1 MSRNSFINTHTI
13 SSRWRDIEPCTDA
26 TTDNRNSDD
35 NNRNSD
41 DNNRM
46 RNNTRSS
53 YPGGRFMAFTKPK
66 APTPPKEFDLDK
78 MEDEFPI
85 LE

>member
-1 MSRNSFINTHTI
+1 MSENSFINTRTI
-13 SSRWRDIEPCTDA
+13 SSRWRDIEPCTDT

-35 NNRNSD
+35 S
-41 DNNRM
+41 NRM
-46 RNNTRSS
+46 RNDTRPS

-66 APTPPKEFDLDK
+66 APDPPKEFDLDK